1 MSENEPQKPREIDEE
16 TIQLAT
22 EIFNMARVGDAEKFR
37 EWLGH
42 GLPPNMCN
50 HKGDSL
56 LMLASYHGQ
65 FDTVKVL
72 LEHGADPEMRNDNGQ
87 NPLAGAAFKGDLAM
101 VRLLLENGADV
112 NGSAPDGKTAL
123 MFAAMFDHVEI
134 TRYLLE
140 QGADPE
146 LRESRGMTAGELAQ
160 GMGAEQTTA
169 LLGATRAD

>member
-1 MSENEPQKPREIDEE
+1 MSDNNPQQPREIDEE
-16 TIQLAT
+16 TIRLAG
-22 EIFNMARVGDAEKFR
+22 EIFDAARAGKAELFGD
-37 EWLGH
+37 WLAH
-42 GLPPNMCN
+42 GLPPNLCN

-87 NPLAGAAFKGDLAM
+87 NPLAGAAFKNDLAM

-123 MFAAMFDHVEI
+123 MFAAMFDNAEIVE
-134 TRYLLE
+134 YLLA

-146 LRESRGMTAGELAQ
+146 RRESRGMTAGQLAL
-160 GMGAEQTTA
+160 GMGAEQTPA
-169 LLGATRAD
+169 LLGEIRTD